1 MVDALGLNL
10 AMNFVD
16 DLVVGDPLIFCGFLE
31 GGFAANVFGFGCH
44 S

>member
-16 DLVVGDPLIFCGFLE
+16 DLVVGDPLTFCDFLE
-31 GGFAANVFGFGCH
+31 GGFSANVFGFGRH